1 MKNTAASSNNLF
13 SSSKRYHVWVKP
25 RSFADTATGIRI
37 LYNKDCSLSWM
48 DNDVSVN
55 FHFKI

>member
-1 MKNTAASSNNLF
+1 MKNTAASSNNF
-13 SSSKRYHVWVKP
+13 KRYHVWVKP